1 MAGAGDGARMDPA
14 GVADAMRALRTAGTD
29 FVSGWSSACSQ
40 ISGLDGQLGK
50 GPLGQAFMTGYRPG
64 ATEIAGAADRGSRI
78 PGEYAAAGEGCIG
91 LYTGMDG
98 DSATGIGAA
107 GGHGPA

>member
-1 MAGAGDGARMDPA
+1 MAGAGDRAAMDPA
-14 GVADAMRALRTAGTD
+14 AVGDALRALRTAGTE
-29 FVSGWSSACSQ
+29 FVNGWSSANSR

-50 GPLGQAFMTGYRPG
+50 GPLGQAFMAGYRPG
-64 ATEIAGAADRGSRI
+64 AAEIAGSADRGCRI
-78 PGEYAAAGEGCIG
+78 PGQYADAGEGCVG

-98 DSATGIGAA
+98 DSAAGFGAA